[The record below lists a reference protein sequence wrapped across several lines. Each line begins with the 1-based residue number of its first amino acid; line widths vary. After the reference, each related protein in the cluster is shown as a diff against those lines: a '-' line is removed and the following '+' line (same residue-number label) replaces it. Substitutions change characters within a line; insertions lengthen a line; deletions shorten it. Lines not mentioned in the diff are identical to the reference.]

1 MFLYYIVR
9 TLLTYIRKYMGTKN
23 EKYLDIQGI
32 SENSTFFDSLNPSTL
47 FIIMGTLIFTYGY
60 NYDLYY

>member
-1 MFLYYIVR
+1 
-9 TLLTYIRKYMGTKN
+9 MGTKN

-32 SENSTFFDSLNPSTL
+32 SENSTFFDSLNPSAL

-60 NYDLYY
+60 NCDLYY